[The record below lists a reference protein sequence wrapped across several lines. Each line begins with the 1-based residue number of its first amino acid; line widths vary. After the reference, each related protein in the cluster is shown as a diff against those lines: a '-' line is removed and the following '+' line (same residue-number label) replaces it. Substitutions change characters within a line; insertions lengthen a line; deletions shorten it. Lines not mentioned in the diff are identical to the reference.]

1 AFPTRRAS
9 DLWRRT
15 PRCRQKSMRSS
26 SPTKEEAMIKGF
38 KEFITRG
45 NVIDLATG
53 LIIGA
58 AFTAVVNALVDG
70 LINPLIAALF
80 GEPDLSNVGN
90 FKLNGAEFSIG
101 LVLTAIINF
110 LLVAAAIYF
119 LIVTPINK
127 LAERRK
133 KDETI

>member
-1 AFPTRRAS
+1 
-9 DLWRRT
+9 
-15 PRCRQKSMRSS
+15 
-26 SPTKEEAMIKGF
+26 MIKGF

-133 KDETI
+133 KDETIEAAGPTEIELLTEIRDALTKGDAAKSTD